1 MRIRKNSSR
10 EAFTLVEIMVVLGI
24 AGVIIAAG
32 IAPLMYT
39 IRLLAETR
47 NNFFAANRERLVVSR
62 LFQETREITSNNA
75 STPVKILHQDKLGS
89 NGNDILLLWTTT
101 PSYAGM
107 PVGSVVY
114 GIFQE
119 SVLKTDMPKGL
130 YRWVLSGDIQPD
142 TFVLDDLESENAR
155 LLLPNVEGIRFSALV
170 DSEWVDDYSGN
181 LPQALKITLEYNKK
195 EEKTYESW
203 LPKF

>member
-1 MRIRKNSSR
+1 MKIYKNVPRK
-10 EAFTLVEIMVVLGI
+10 AFTLVEIVVVLGI

-32 IAPLMYT
+32 VAPLMYT

-47 NNFFAANRERLVVSR
+47 NNFFAANRERLVMSR
-62 LFQETREITSNNA
+62 LLQETREITVNNV
-75 STPVKILHQDKLGS
+75 STPIKILHQDRLGN
-89 NGNDILLLWTTT
+89 NGNDMLLLWTTT
-101 PSYAGM
+101 PSYSGM

-119 SVLKTDMPKGL
+119 SVLKMDMPKGL
-130 YRWVLSGDIQPD
+130 YRWVLSGDMQPD
-142 TFVLDDLESENAR
+142 TFVLDDLEPENAR
-155 LLLPNVEGIRFSALV
+155 LLLPDVEGIRFSALV

-181 LPQALKITLEYNKK
+181 LPQALKITLEYQEK
-195 EEKTYESW
+195 EEQTYEGW